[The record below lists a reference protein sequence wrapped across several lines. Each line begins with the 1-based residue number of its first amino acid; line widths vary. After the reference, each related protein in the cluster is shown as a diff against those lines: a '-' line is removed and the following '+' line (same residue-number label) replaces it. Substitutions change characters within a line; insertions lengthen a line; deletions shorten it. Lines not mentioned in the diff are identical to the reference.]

1 MRIVIDAEGIFSD
14 NGPKMAHG
22 ALRYRP
28 DDVVAV
34 IDSRHSGSTTDAVL
48 TSPLGAAPIVAD
60 LQQAMSYRP
69 DTYLVGFS
77 LLRPGITDYLRA
89 QVVKAIAAGLQ
100 IVSGLHYQL
109 TDDAEIAAAAAAHG
123 VRIRDLRRPANPP
136 RLAGRIAHRSGSWT
150 TLAVGS
156 DSSVGKMTTMLELD
170 REAVRRGLSS
180 GFVATGQ
187 TGIMIAGRGV
197 PADHIVVDFLSGS
210 IEEAVLEAAEDHEF
224 VFVEG
229 QGSLNH
235 PAYSALSLGIL
246 HGTCPDAMILCHRAN
261 ASTLAH
267 YPHQPLPS
275 LAALITIHDQACRWL
290 QPAIEATVVGIS
302 LNTSAL
308 TEQESRHEVRRIAEE
323 TGLPVADVV
332 RSGAGVLLD
341 AVVDSSIRRS
351 SSSTTASV

>member
-1 MRIVIDAEGIFSD
+1 MRIVIDAEGIFGDS
-14 NGPKMAHG
+14 GPKMAHG

-28 DDVVAV
+28 GDVVAV
-34 IDSRHSGSTTDAVL
+34 IDSRHTGKTTDAVL
-48 TSPLGAAPIVAD
+48 ASPFASAPIVAD
-60 LQQAMSYRP
+60 LRQAMDHRP

-77 LLRPGITDYLRA
+77 LLRPGITDYLRD
-89 QVVKAIAAGLQ
+89 QVLQAIAAGLE

-109 TDDAEIAAAAAAHG
+109 TDDPEIAAAATARG
-123 VRIRDLRRPANPP
+123 IRIRDLRRPVRAP
-136 RLAGRIAHRSGSWT
+136 RLAGRIAHRPGSWT

-180 GFVATGQ
+180 AFVATGQ
-187 TGIMIAGRGV
+187 TGIMIADRGV

-210 IEEAVLEAAEDHEF
+210 IEEAVLEAAEEHRF

-246 HGTCPDAMILCHRAN
+246 HGTCPDAMILCHRAR

-275 LAALITIHDQACRWL
+275 LSTLITMHDQACRWL
-290 QPAIEATVVGIS
+290 QPAIEASVVGIS
-302 LNTSAL
+302 LNTSGL
-308 TEQESRHEVRRIAEE
+308 TDQESRHEVRRVEDA

-332 RSGAGVLLD
+332 RSGAGLLLD
-341 AVVDSSIRRS
+341 AVVDSLSIRS
-351 SSSTTASV
+351 SSSTTATV

>member
-1 MRIVIDAEGIFSD
+1 MRIVIDAEGIFGD

-28 DDVVAV
+28 GDVVAV
-34 IDSRHSGSTTDAVL
+34 IDSRYAGTTTDAVL
-48 TSPLGAAPIVAD
+48 SSPPGSVPIVAD
-60 LQQAMSYRP
+60 LQQAAAYGP

-77 LLRPGITDYLRA
+77 LLRPSITDYLRE
-89 QVVKAIAAGLQ
+89 QVLRAIGLGLE

-109 TDDAEIAAAAAAHG
+109 TDDAEIAAAAAARG
-123 VRIRDLRRPANPP
+123 VRIRDLRRPERAP
-136 RLAGRIAHRSGSWT
+136 RLAGRLDHRPGSWT

-180 GFVATGQ
+180 TFVATGQ
-187 TGIMIAGRGV
+187 TGIMIADRGV

-210 IEEAVLEAAEDHEF
+210 IEEAVLEAAEEHQF

-246 HGTCPDAMILCHRAN
+246 HGTCPDAMILCHRAG
-261 ASTLAH
+261 AATLAH

-275 LAALITIHDQACRWL
+275 LTTLIAMHDQACRWL
-290 QPAIEATVVGIS
+290 VPAIESTVVGIS
-302 LNTSAL
+302 LNTSGL
-308 TEQESRHEVRRIAEE
+308 TEQESRHEVLRAAEA

-332 RSGAGVLLD
+332 RSGAGTLLD
-341 AVVDSSIRRS
+341 AVVDSLSIRS
-351 SSSTTASV
+351 SSSATATV